1 MPFRHIALLAT
12 VSGTF
17 AFEHS
22 PVLSDA
28 GQPSDSAHPW
38 VVQLCEDTQALQVFD
53 AVSHIPEQMDNKPF
67 ACSHCECDATRRREA
82 TRHTAH
88 TQKLRPH
95 CQKCREIKQ
104 NVMQL

>member
-17 AFEHS
+17 AFEHG

-28 GQPSDSAHPW
+28 GQPPDSANPW
-38 VVQLCEDTQALQVFD
+38 VVQLCQDTQALQVFN
-53 AVSHIPEQMDNKPF
+53 AVSHIPEQMENKPF
-67 ACSHCECDATRRREA
+67 ACSHCECDAAARRNA
-82 TRHTAH
+82 AH
-88 TQKLRPH
+88 GTHSK
-95 CQKCREIKQ
+95 IKTPQ